1 MNRLFWAMAGLLL
14 CQGCATNP
22 STQAAAIKEVTARQV
37 MNCTLIST
45 ITGKSLIGGVGATS
59 ASNALIDVKEQA
71 SGLGAWTKEACP
83 PLESPGQK
91 RTGATEVLRHTRA
104 FRHIG
109 CMRRWQVRPVHRL
122 WNVKAR
128 NCQ

>member
-1 MNRLFWAMAGLLL
+1 MNRLFWTIAGLLL
-14 CQGCATNP
+14 CQRCATNP

-71 SGLGAWTKEACP
+71 SGLGATHIVVQSVDEG
-83 PLESPGQK
+83 SMSTPGIARAK
-91 RTGATEVLRHTRA
+91 A
-104 FRHIG
+104 FR
-109 CMRRWQVRPVHRL
+109 C
-122 WNVKAR
+122 N
-128 NCQ
+128 

>member
-1 MNRLFWAMAGLLL
+1 MNRLLCTIAGLLL

-22 STQAAAIKEVTARQV
+22 STQEAAIKEVTARQV

-71 SGLGAWTKEACP
+71 SGLGATHIVVQSVDEG
-83 PLESPGQK
+83 SMSTPGV
-91 RTGATEVLRHTRA
+91 ARA
-104 FRHIG
+104 
-109 CMRRWQVRPVHRL
+109 
-122 WNVKAR
+122 KAYR
-128 NCQ
+128 CN

>member
-1 MNRLFWAMAGLLL
+1 MNRLFWVIAGLLL

-37 MNCTLIST
+37 TNCTLIST

-71 SGLGAWTKEACP
+71 SGLGATHIVVQSVDEG
-83 PLESPGQK
+83 SMSTPGV
-91 RTGATEVLRHTRA
+91 ARA
-104 FRHIG
+104 
-109 CMRRWQVRPVHRL
+109 
-122 WNVKAR
+122 KAYR
-128 NCQ
+128 CN

>member
-1 MNRLFWAMAGLLL
+1 MNRLLWALAGLVL

-37 MNCTLIST
+37 TNCTLIST

-71 SGLGAWTKEACP
+71 SGLGATHIVVQSVDEGSMP
-83 PLESPGQK
+83 TPGI
-91 RTGATEVLRHTRA
+91 A
-104 FRHIG
+104 
-109 CMRRWQVRPVHRL
+109 
-122 WNVKAR
+122 KAKAYKC
-128 NCQ
+128 N